1 LLNIKFSHIS
11 AGFIAVLVGYT
22 SSVAIIFQA
31 ANALNANQEQLNSWM
46 LVLGCGMGFTSIVLS
61 AAYKM
66 PVITA
71 WSTPG
76 AALLATSLIGV
87 SMEQAV
93 AGFILTGLLILA
105 CGLTGWFAMIQR
117 LIPNSIANAMLAG
130 ILFQVCSAT
139 FEALQQEFSLVL
151 LMLLSYLFA
160 KPVLKNYTV
169 PVVFLIGIVFS
180 WQQGLFIDQPI
191 ELTLA
196 KPVWINPDFTLSA
209 FISISI
215 PLFIVTMT
223 SQNVPGI
230 ATLQAAGFNPPVSP
244 SLIVTGLATTV
255 LGAMGGFSYNLAAIT
270 AAICCTQEVDPNKN
284 TRYIAG
290 IMTGVFYLIIGLFG
304 ATVVSLFL
312 VAPKA
317 LLVTIAGLA
326 LLNTLANS
334 LNAALTA
341 EQDREAA
348 LLTLLVTVSGVSF
361 FSIGSA
367 FWGLLLGMMF
377 LYVRKYQAQTAL
389 NDSEK
394 VNSKTVKNSS

>member
-1 LLNIKFSHIS
+1 MLNIKLSHIS

-22 SSVAIIFQA
+22 SSVAIILQA
-31 ANALNANQEQLNSWM
+31 ANALNANQDQLNSWM
-46 LVLGCGMGFTSIVLS
+46 LVLGCGMGLTSIILS
-61 AAYKM
+61 SAYKM

-76 AALLATSLIGV
+76 AALLATSLMGV

-117 LIPNSIANAMLAG
+117 FIPNSIANAMLAG

-139 FEALQQEFSLVL
+139 FQALQQEFSLVL

-160 KPVLKNYTV
+160 KPVLKNYTIAI
-169 PVVFLIGIVFS
+169 VFLIGILFS

-191 ELTLA
+191 ELALA
-196 KPVWINPDFTLSA
+196 KPVWISPDFTLSA

-230 ATLQAAGFNPPVSP
+230 ATLQAAGYNPPVSP
-244 SLIVTGLATTV
+244 SLIVTGLTTAL

-270 AAICCTQEVDPNKN
+270 AAICCTEEVDSNKN

-290 IMTGVFYLIIGLFG
+290 IATGIFYLIIGLFG

-317 LLVTIAGLA
+317 LLITIAGLA

-334 LNAALTA
+334 LNAALSA

-348 LLTLLVTVSGVSF
+348 LLTLLITVSGVSF
-361 FSIGSA
+361 FSIGSP
-367 FWGLLLGMMF
+367 FWGLLLGMIF
-377 LYVRKYQAQTAL
+377 LHVRKRQAKAAL
-389 NDSEK
+389 NTSEIA
-394 VNSKTVKNSS
+394 KNKF

>member
-1 LLNIKFSHIS
+1 M
-11 AGFIAVLVGYT
+11 LVGYT

-31 ANALNANQEQLNSWM
+31 ANALNANQDQLNSWM
-46 LVLGCGMGFTSIVLS
+46 LVLGCGMGLTSIILS
-61 AAYKM
+61 SAYKM

-105 CGLTGWFAMIQR
+105 CGLTGWFTMIQR
-117 LIPNSIANAMLAG
+117 YIPNSIANAMLAG

-139 FEALQQEFSLVL
+139 FQALQQEFSLVL
-151 LMLLSYLFA
+151 LMILSYLFA
-160 KPVLKNYTV
+160 KPVLKNYTIAM
-169 PVVFLIGIVFS
+169 VFLIGILFS

-191 ELTLA
+191 ELALA
-196 KPVWINPDFTLSA
+196 KPVWISPDFTLNA

-230 ATLQAAGFNPPVSP
+230 ATLQAAGYNPPVSP
-244 SLIVTGLATTV
+244 SLVVTGLTTTV

-270 AAICCTQEVDPNKN
+270 AAICCTEEVDSNKN

-290 IMTGVFYLIIGLFG
+290 ITTGIFYLIIGLFG

-317 LLVTIAGLA
+317 LLITIAGLA

-334 LNAALTA
+334 LNAALSA

-361 FSIGSA
+361 FSIGSP
-367 FWGLLLGMMF
+367 FWGLLLGMIF
-377 LYVRKYQAQTAL
+377 WYVRKYQAKAAL
-389 NDSEK
+389 NTSE
-394 VNSKTVKNSS
+394 NNRTETTKNNI

>member
-1 LLNIKFSHIS
+1 MLNIKLSHIS

-31 ANALNANQEQLNSWM
+31 ANALNANQDQLNSWM
-46 LVLGCGMGFTSIVLS
+46 LVLGCGMGLTSIILS
-61 AAYKM
+61 SAYKM

-105 CGLTGWFAMIQR
+105 CGLTGWFTMIQR
-117 LIPNSIANAMLAG
+117 YIPNSIANAMLAG

-139 FEALQQEFSLVL
+139 FQALQQEFSLVL
-151 LMLLSYLFA
+151 LMILSYLFA
-160 KPVLKNYTV
+160 KPVLKNYTIAM
-169 PVVFLIGIVFS
+169 VFLIGILFS

-191 ELTLA
+191 ELALA
-196 KPVWINPDFTLSA
+196 KPVWISPDFTLNA

-230 ATLQAAGFNPPVSP
+230 ATLQAAGYNPPVSP
-244 SLIVTGLATTV
+244 SLVVTGLTTTV

-270 AAICCTQEVDPNKN
+270 AAICCTEEVDSNKN

-290 IMTGVFYLIIGLFG
+290 ITTGIFYLIIGLFG

-317 LLVTIAGLA
+317 LLITIAGLA

-334 LNAALTA
+334 LNAALSA

-361 FSIGSA
+361 FSIGSP
-367 FWGLLLGMMF
+367 FWGLLLGMIF
-377 LYVRKYQAQTAL
+377 WYVRKYQAKAAL
-389 NDSEK
+389 NTSE
-394 VNSKTVKNSS
+394 NNRTETTKNNI

>member
-1 LLNIKFSHIS
+1 MLKLKFSHLS

-46 LVLGCGMGFTSIVLS
+46 LVLGCGMGLTSIILS
-61 AAYKM
+61 SLYKM

-93 AGFILTGLLILA
+93 AGFILTGLLIVL
-105 CGLTGWFAMIQR
+105 CGLTGWFAIIQR
-117 LIPNSIANAMLAG
+117 FIPNSIANAMLAG

-139 FEALQQEFSLVL
+139 FQAIQQEFALVI
-151 LMLLSYLFA
+151 LMLLSYLFT
-160 KPVLKNYTV
+160 KPVLKNYTI
-169 PVVFLIGIVFS
+169 PMVFLIGIIFS
-180 WQQGLFIDQPI
+180 WQQGLFIDQTI
-191 ELTLA
+191 ELSIA
-196 KPVWINPDFTLSA
+196 KPVWISPDFTLNA

-244 SLIVTGLATTV
+244 SLVVTGLATTL

-270 AAICCTQEVDPNKN
+270 AAICCTPEVDSNKN

-290 IMTGVFYLIIGLFG
+290 ITTGIFYLIIGLFG

-317 LLVTIAGLA
+317 LLITIAGLA

-334 LNAALTA
+334 LNSALSV
-341 EQDREAA
+341 EQEREAA

-361 FSIGSA
+361 FAIGSA
-367 FWGLLLGMMF
+367 FWGLLLGMIF
-377 LYVRKYQAQTAL
+377 LSVRKHQAKAL
-389 NDSEK
+389 IN
-394 VNSKTVKNSS
+394 NNNN